1 MDYIP
6 RVKKVSGLKET
17 KLMSATFF
25 VWVIYLKELVH
36 DVLAVNALQDIT
48 LLDDMMKI
56 CFHELEYKV
65 EIFIIGGSVDVEKL
79 DYIWMASK
87 FF

>member
-6 RVKKVSGLKET
+6 RVKKVSGLTGGE
-17 KLMSATFF
+17 KLMSDKLF
-25 VWVIYLKELVH
+25 VGYYLKELVH

-65 EIFIIGGSVDVEKL
+65 EIFIIGGSVDVEEL

>member
-1 MDYIP
+1 M
-6 RVKKVSGLKET
+6 SN
-17 KLMSATFF
+17 KLF
-25 VWVIYLKELVH
+25 VGYYLKELVH

-65 EIFIIGGSVDVEKL
+65 EIFIIGGSVDVEEL